1 MKSILLLVSI
11 FAFSPNNAHAKD
23 WQGELAAYSKSL
35 ESRYT
40 GSLWMSHAWYSG
52 ASTATCLASVAMTGA
67 VFVADTLPVV
77 NGLSEYIGGTVD
89 PQYQTHTYESIL
101 SWEAAAQAGRGLVG
115 GGVTGVAEAL
125 QYVLLL
131 KLAGR
136 EEEAFGGLAK
146 MYASSFATANAL
158 FAKQGQCM
166 MNLAKNTLIRRE
178 LHIRMGRL
186 SREAAVIN
194 NNVVLH

>member
-1 MKSILLLVSI
+1 MKSILLVLVTV
-11 FAFSPNNAHAKD
+11 FALSSNAHAAKD
-23 WQGELAAYSKSL
+23 WQAELAAFEKSL
-35 ESRYT
+35 PTRYT

-52 ASTATCLASVAMTGA
+52 ASTTTCLASVAMTGA
-67 VFVADTLPVV
+67 AFVADTLPVV
-77 NGLSEYIGGTVD
+77 NGLSEYIGVTVD

-101 SWEAAAQAGRGLVG
+101 SWEAAAQAGRGLMG

-136 EEEAFGGLAK
+136 EDEAFDGLSK

-158 FAKQGQCM
+158 FANQGQCM
-166 MNLAKNTLIRRE
+166 MNLAKNTLLRRE
-178 LHIRMGRL
+178 LYIRMGRAT
-186 SREAAVIN
+186 REPN
-194 NNVVLH
+194 PTNNVIMN